1 MLNKRIHD
9 YNFVKGILITLMV
22 FFHLT
27 LTSQSFLIVK
37 EWVYI
42 FHMSGFLVLSGFFF
56 NDNSSKF
63 LKTFTAIL
71 WPYLLFNTLYMVALS
86 VMQNYLPTNNRV
98 EPGILSILSYVAF
111 KPSGTYWY
119 LHTMALCMLGTFAA
133 SRLRCNLF
141 NQIIIAGTFLFIIS
155 LFVEGFS
162 FIHVIYFMI
171 GYIIRKSG
179 SDMRSII
186 HPSILSVVPI
196 ILITIFSDNLN
207 RTTLSGIALTL
218 FMLSFLLAVY
228 NHLNISFIRNTGVWI
243 GRNSMAI
250 VLFSPIFTIATKLF
264 APLFAFDTTHT
275 LWSIVSTIFVIAS
288 TLICARIC
296 DKIKLSALIMHRN
309 MYMPY
314 TSINTT
320 LLQHHT

>member
-1 MLNKRIHD
+1 MLDKRIYD
-9 YNFVKGILITLMV
+9 YDFVKGILITLMV
-22 FFHLT
+22 IFHLT

-37 EWVYI
+37 EWVYV

-56 NDNSSKF
+56 NDDKSKF

-98 EPGILSILSYVAF
+98 EPGVLSILSYVAC

-141 NQIIIAGTFLFIIS
+141 NRVIIASTLLFAVS

-171 GYIIRKSG
+171 GYIIRKSAN
-179 SDMRSII
+179 DMRSII
-186 HPSILSVVPI
+186 YPSLLSALPI
-196 ILITIFSDNLN
+196 VLITIFSDSLA
-207 RTTLSGIALTL
+207 RTSLSGIALTM
-218 FMLSFLLAVY
+218 FMLSFLLAIY
-228 NHLNISFIRNTGVWI
+228 NHTRIASIRSTIVWI
-243 GRNSMAI
+243 GRNSIAI

-264 APLFAFDTTHT
+264 APIFAFDTTQI
-275 LWSIVSTIFVIAS
+275 LWSVVSTIFVILS
-288 TLICARIC
+288 TMICARIC
-296 DKIKLSALIMHRN
+296 DKIKLSALIMHRS
-309 MYMPY
+309 MYVPY
-314 TSINTT
+314 TQ
-320 LLQHHT
+320 L